1 MKLSIVT
8 TLYCS
13 SRYIDEFYKRI
24 SIEANK
30 VTDSYEIIFVNDGSP
45 DDSLAVARQ
54 ICMHD
59 KHVKVV
65 DLSRNFGHHRAMMC
79 GLEHTEGER
88 VFLIDVD
95 LEELP
100 EALSQFWQVMEQDT
114 DIDVV
119 VGQLAEKTVP
129 FFKRTTSDLFYK
141 LFNSLSAVKISSRDI
156 VSRLM
161 TRDYV
166 DALLAY
172 GEKEIFFPAI
182 WEDAGFKQVRVLATK
197 TYDGHSTYTLR
208 KKLTMAVDAITS
220 FSSKPLIYI
229 FYLGLAFSLGALA
242 FMTYLVLRKLII
254 GKVILGWT
262 SMMAAL
268 FLIGGIIIFSL
279 GLIGIYLSK
288 IYIQVKSRPN
298 SIVKKIYE
306 HPKKLN

>member
-8 TLYCS
+8 TLYS
-13 SRYIDEFYKRI
+13 SARYIEEFYLRI

-45 DDSLAVARQ
+45 DNSLDIARK
-54 ICMHD
+54 ICAQD
-59 KHVKVV
+59 PCVKVI
-65 DLSRNFGHHRAMMC
+65 DLSRNYGHHRAMMS
-79 GLEHTEGER
+79 GLEYAKGAR

-100 EALSQFWQVMEQDT
+100 ESLSLFWQTMEQGA

-119 VGQLAEKTVP
+119 VGELAKKTVP
-129 FFKRTTSDLFYK
+129 FFKRSTSDIFYK
-141 LFNSLSAVKISSRDI
+141 LFNSLSVVKISSRDI

-166 DALLAY
+166 NALIQY

-182 WEDAGFKQVRVLATK
+182 WEDAGFKQVRVPATK
-197 TYDGHSTYTLR
+197 SYDGNSTYTMR
-208 KKLTMAVDAITS
+208 KKLTMAVDAVTS

-229 FYLGLAFSLGALA
+229 FYLGLTFSSGSLLFMAF
-242 FMTYLVLRKLII
+242 LII
-254 GKVILGWT
+254 RRLVAGSAILGWT
-262 SMMAAL
+262 SVIATL

-279 GLIGIYLSK
+279 GIIGIYLSK

-298 SIVKKIYE
+298 SIVKKVYQ
-306 HPKKLN
+306 HPSITL

>member
-1 MKLSIVT
+1 MKLSIVS

-24 SIEANK
+24 SVEANK
-30 VTDSYEIIFVNDGSP
+30 VTDSYEIVFVNDGSP
-45 DDSLAVARQ
+45 DDSLSVARH
-54 ICMHD
+54 ICTHD
-59 KHVKVV
+59 SHVKVV
-65 DLSRNFGHHRAMMC
+65 NLSRNFGHHRAMMC
-79 GLEHTEGER
+79 GLEYAQGER

-100 EALSQFWQVMEQDT
+100 EALGGFWQLMEQDA

-129 FFKRTTSDLFYK
+129 FFKKITSDIFYK
-141 LFNSLSAVKISSRDI
+141 LFNSLSVVKISSRDI

-161 TRDYV
+161 TKDYV
-166 DALLAY
+166 GALLAY
-172 GEKEIFFPAI
+172 SEKELFFPAI
-182 WEDAGFKQVRVLATK
+182 WEDVGFKQVRILATK
-197 TYDGHSTYTLR
+197 VFDGHSTYTLR
-208 KKLTMAVDAITS
+208 RKLTMAVDAVTS

-254 GKVILGWT
+254 GQVILGWT

-268 FLIGGIIIFSL
+268 FLIGGIIIFSQ

-288 IYIQVKSRPN
+288 IYTQVKSRPN

-306 HPKKLN
+306 HTN